1 MSSVKPYNTADKTK
15 SEEVAEMFDNISGS
29 YDFLN
34 RSLSMGVDI
43 SWRKKTVK
51 QVKETGANHVLDVAT
66 GTADLAIMM
75 VKNGIE
81 RVTGADLSAGMLKV
95 GDKKVTEQ
103 GFDSRIK
110 LVQADSERLPF
121 EAETFDAATISFGI
135 RNFEHPVKGMA
146 DIHRVLKPGSTLFIL
161 EFSKPTDFPFKQFF
175 GFYFRFILPVWGKII
190 SKDDSAY
197 SYLPE
202 SIHAFPHGKA
212 FTDLMEKAGFK
223 NAKQQKLAF
232 GVASLYTATK

>member
-1 MSSVKPYNTADKTK
+1 MSSVKPYNSADKSK
-15 SEEVAEMFDNISGS
+15 KEEVAEMFDNISGS

-43 SWRKKTVK
+43 AWRKKTVK
-51 QVKETGANHVLDVAT
+51 QVKESGAKKVLDVAT

-75 VKNGIE
+75 VKKGIE
-81 RVTGADLSAGMLKV
+81 SVTGADISAGMLKV
-95 GDKKVTEQ
+95 GEKKVADLGLSPQ
-103 GFDSRIK
+103 IN
-110 LVQADSERLPF
+110 LVLADSEGLPF
-121 EAETFDAATISFGI
+121 EKETFDAATISFGI

-146 DIHRVLKPGSTLFIL
+146 DIHRVLKPGGTLFIL
-161 EFSKPTDFPFKQFF
+161 EFSKPTQIPFKQFF
-175 GFYFRFILPVWGKII
+175 AFYFRFVLPVWGKMI

-202 SIHAFPHGKA
+202 SINAFPHGKA

-223 NAKQQKLAF
+223 NARQQKLAF
-232 GVASLYTATK
+232 GVASLYTGTK